1 MTEKRTTKITKQQ
14 QYKYLSICLDRSFS
28 PDNFDPIVNEAI
40 EILYRTKMR
49 NPQKCRLEY

>member
-40 EILYRTKMR
+40 EILYRT
-49 NPQKCRLEY
+49 